1 MRRRVT
7 EVDDFLLYQIAK
19 MYYVDNM
26 TQEAISRTTSFSRS
40 HISRLLDKAREKNI
54 VSFVVTNPL
63 EHIINELEEQF
74 RKRFGLKYVAVEGVT
89 SDEYQGLS
97 RRSLIDCLAQRA
109 ARCLPGYLS
118 GSKTVAVGLGRTLY
132 SVSKQLGHDSLLDD
146 TLILPAAGTTTAT
159 APETQSNIIVD
170 NFSSAFGAKR
180 YFTNVPI
187 VVDRDELQSRLYQQR
202 KKELAELWSKVDTAV
217 IGLGG
222 PYRSSA
228 DPFNFNQASE
238 VYRELVATSDIKG
251 DILGTF
257 FFEDGSELELDKN
270 YVRNCMSL
278 NELGRVDRVLCIAGG
293 PLKVR
298 GILTALRMGFV
309 NGLIT
314 DSVTA
319 SEIIGLSS

>member
-1 MRRRVT
+1 
-7 EVDDFLLYQIAK
+7 
-19 MYYVDNM
+19 MYYIDNM
-26 TQEAISRTTSFSRS
+26 TQEAISRATSFSRP
-40 HISRLLDKAREKNI
+40 HISRLLDKARQHNI

-63 EHIINELEEQF
+63 EHIIDRLEELL
-74 RKRFGLKYVAVEGVT
+74 KERFSLNYVAIEGVT

-97 RRSLIDCLAQRA
+97 RRPLISCLAQCA
-109 ARCLPGYLS
+109 SRCLPSYLA

-132 SVSKQLGHDSLLDD
+132 SVSKQLKCDD
-146 TLILPAAGTTTAT
+146 TMGDMLILPAAGTTTAT

-187 VVDRDELQSRLYQQR
+187 VVDRAETQSRLYQQR
-202 KKELAELWSKVDTAV
+202 KGELAELWSKVDTAV

-222 PYRSSA
+222 PYRSSS

-257 FFEDGSELELDKN
+257 FFEDGSELELDEN

-278 NELGRVDRVLCIAGG
+278 ANLDRVDRVLCIAGG

-298 GILTALRMGFV
+298 GILTALREGFV

-314 DSVTA
+314 DSATA
-319 SEIIGLSS
+319 TEIINLSE

>member
-1 MRRRVT
+1 MRRRAT

-40 HISRLLDKAREKNI
+40 HISRLLDKARERGL

-63 EHIINELEEQF
+63 EHIIDELEDQLKE
-74 RKRFGLKYVAVEGVT
+74 RFGLKYVAVEGVT

-109 ARCLPGYLS
+109 ARCLPGYLA
-118 GSKTVAVGLGRTLY
+118 GSKIVAVGLGRTLY
-132 SVSKQLGHDSLLDD
+132 SVSKQLEHNDQLLDA
-146 TLILPAAGTTTAT
+146 LILPAAGTTTAT
-159 APETQSNIIVD
+159 APETQSNLIVD

-187 VVDRDELQSRLYQQR
+187 VVDRDEMQSKLFQQR
-202 KKELAELWSKVDTAV
+202 RRELAELWATVDTAV

-222 PYRSSA
+222 PYRSST

-238 VYRELVATSDIKG
+238 VYRELVAASDIKG

-257 FFEDGSELELDKN
+257 FFEDGSELELDEN
-270 YVRNCMSL
+270 YVRNCMGL
-278 NELGRVDRVLCIAGG
+278 RDLGRVDRVLCIAGG

-298 GILTALRMGFV
+298 GMLTALRMGFI

-319 SEIIGLSS
+319 SEIIEISA